1 MKTIFKKGD
10 RVFDIRFGWGKVV
23 YKDKEI
29 LFPIGVQFDDDDDS
43 QEIVFY
49 TNDGKNMPSDKLPLL
64 SFTEYTLQGFSQ
76 ERSIDYDEYIGKWGK
91 FNDHGEED
99 CSICKLKDVN
109 YKGQFVDYLGNKWD
123 GFEPLTDEQVELL
136 SKITRNAD
144 LLISEEHLPYQSNVL
159 SDYAQVF
166 IDHFGK
172 RFNSDGHFFEV
183 EIIYSEQV
191 TFMKFKVIPQS
202 SEFKNSIRW
211 DGKENEE
218 VIHLISELGYEDL
231 DDESL
236 LQKGIRGMEAEY
248 FYVARFNQ
256 YKYWQPIMAY
266 LDMSNFIH
274 EFFKI
279 TRGD

>member
-1 MKTIFKKGD
+1 MDLRQQNAIN
-10 RVFDIRFGWGKVV
+10 
-23 YKDKEI
+23 YK
-29 LFPIGVQFDDDDDS
+29 
-43 QEIVFY
+43 
-49 TNDGKNMPSDKLPLL
+49 
-64 SFTEYTLQGFSQ
+64 
-76 ERSIDYDEYIGKWGK
+76 EYIGRWGK
-91 FNDHGEED
+91 FNDNDEED
-99 CSICKLKDVN
+99 SNICKLKDVN
-109 YKGQFVDYLGNKWD
+109 YNGQFVDYLGNIWD
-123 GFEPLTDEQVELL
+123 DFEPLTDEQVEIL

-144 LLISEEHLPYQSNVL
+144 LLTSEEHLPYQSNVL

-166 IDHFGK
+166 IDHFGR

-191 TFMKFKVIPQS
+191 TFMKFKVISQPS
-202 SEFKNSIRW
+202 NFKNLVRW
-211 DGKENEE
+211 SEKENEE

-236 LQKGIRGMEAEY
+236 LQKGIRGMESEY

>member
-1 MKTIFKKGD
+1 MDLRQQNTINYKK
-10 RVFDIRFGWGKVV
+10 
-23 YKDKEI
+23 
-29 LFPIGVQFDDDDDS
+29 
-43 QEIVFY
+43 
-49 TNDGKNMPSDKLPLL
+49 
-64 SFTEYTLQGFSQ
+64 
-76 ERSIDYDEYIGKWGK
+76 YIGRWGK

-109 YKGQFVDYLGNKWD
+109 HNGQFVDYLDNRWD
-123 GFEPLTDEQVELL
+123 DFEPLTDEQVGLL

-166 IDHFGK
+166 IDHFGR
-172 RFNSDGHFFEV
+172 RFDSDGHFFEV
-183 EIIYSEQV
+183 EIMYSEQV
-191 TFMKFKVIPQS
+191 TFMKFKVIPQP
-202 SEFKNSIRW
+202 SEFKNLVQWSKK
-211 DGKENEE
+211 DAT
-218 VIHLISELGYEDL
+218 HLLSELGYEDL
-231 DDESL
+231 SDKNL
-236 LQKGIRGMEAEY
+236 LRKGIRGFESEY

-266 LDMSNFIH
+266 LDMSDFIH

>member
-1 MKTIFKKGD
+1 M
-10 RVFDIRFGWGKVV
+10 R
-23 YKDKEI
+23 
-29 LFPIGVQFDDDDDS
+29 IGV
-43 QEIVFY
+43 
-49 TNDGKNMPSDKLPLL
+49 
-64 SFTEYTLQGFSQ
+64 TEPINYK
-76 ERSIDYDEYIGKWGK
+76 EHIGKWGK
-91 FNDHGEED
+91 FNDNDEED
-99 CSICKLKDVN
+99 SNICKLKDVN
-109 YKGQFVDYLGNKWD
+109 PEGQFVDYLGNIWD
-123 GFEPLTDEQVELL
+123 DFEPLTDEQVELL

-144 LLISEEHLPYQSNVL
+144 LLTSEEHLPYQSNVL

-183 EIIYSEQV
+183 EIIYLEQV
-191 TFMKFKVIPQS
+191 TFMKFKVIPQP
-202 SEFKNSIRW
+202 SEFKNFIQWSKK
-211 DGKENEE
+211 D
-218 VIHLISELGYEDL
+218 VIHLLSELGYGDL

-236 LQKGIRGMEAEY
+236 LQKGIRGMESEY

>member
-1 MKTIFKKGD
+1 M
-10 RVFDIRFGWGKVV
+10 R
-23 YKDKEI
+23 
-29 LFPIGVQFDDDDDS
+29 IGV
-43 QEIVFY
+43 
-49 TNDGKNMPSDKLPLL
+49 
-64 SFTEYTLQGFSQ
+64 TEPINYK
-76 ERSIDYDEYIGKWGK
+76 EHIGRWGK
-91 FNDHGEED
+91 FNDHDEED

-109 YKGQFVDYLGNKWD
+109 HNGQFVDYLGNKWD
-123 GFEPLTDEQVELL
+123 EFEPLTDEQVELL

-166 IDHFGK
+166 INHFGR
-172 RFNSDGHFFEV
+172 RFNSDRHFFEV
-183 EIIYSEQV
+183 EIIYSEQI
-191 TFMKFKVIPQS
+191 TFMKFKVIPQP
-202 SEFKNSIRW
+202 SEFKNSIQW
-211 DGKENEE
+211 NEKENEE

-236 LQKGIRGMEAEY
+236 LQKGIRGMESEY

-266 LDMSNFIH
+266 LDMSDFIH

-279 TRGD
+279 TRRD

>member
-1 MKTIFKKGD
+1 M
-10 RVFDIRFGWGKVV
+10 R
-23 YKDKEI
+23 
-29 LFPIGVQFDDDDDS
+29 IGV
-43 QEIVFY
+43 
-49 TNDGKNMPSDKLPLL
+49 
-64 SFTEYTLQGFSQ
+64 TEPINYK
-76 ERSIDYDEYIGKWGK
+76 EYIGRWGK
-91 FNDHGEED
+91 FNDYSEED
-99 CSICKLKDVN
+99 CSMCKLKDVN
-109 YKGQFVDYLGNKWD
+109 HNGQFVDYLGNKWD
-123 GFEPLTDEQVELL
+123 EFEPLTDEQVELL
-136 SKITRNAD
+136 SKITKNAD

-166 IDHFGK
+166 IDHFGR

-191 TFMKFKVIPQS
+191 TFMKFKVISQP
-202 SEFKNSIRW
+202 SEFKNSIQW
-211 DGKENEE
+211 NEKENEE

-236 LQKGIRGMEAEY
+236 LQKGIRGMESEY

>member
-1 MKTIFKKGD
+1 MELRQQNTIN
-10 RVFDIRFGWGKVV
+10 
-23 YKDKEI
+23 YK
-29 LFPIGVQFDDDDDS
+29 
-43 QEIVFY
+43 
-49 TNDGKNMPSDKLPLL
+49 
-64 SFTEYTLQGFSQ
+64 
-76 ERSIDYDEYIGKWGK
+76 EYIGKWGK

-99 CSICKLKDVN
+99 SNICKLKDVN
-109 YKGQFVDYLGNKWD
+109 LEGQFVDYLGNIWD
-123 GFEPLTDEQVELL
+123 EFEPLTDEQVELL
-136 SKITRNAD
+136 SKITRNTVLSTSD
-144 LLISEEHLPYQSNVL
+144 EHLPYQSEVL
-159 SDYAQVF
+159 KDYAQVF

-191 TFMKFKVIPQS
+191 TVMKFKVIPQP
-202 SEFKNSIRW
+202 SEFKNSIQW
-211 DGKENEE
+211 SEKENEE

-236 LQKGIRGMEAEY
+236 LQKGIRGMESEY

-279 TRGD
+279 TRRD